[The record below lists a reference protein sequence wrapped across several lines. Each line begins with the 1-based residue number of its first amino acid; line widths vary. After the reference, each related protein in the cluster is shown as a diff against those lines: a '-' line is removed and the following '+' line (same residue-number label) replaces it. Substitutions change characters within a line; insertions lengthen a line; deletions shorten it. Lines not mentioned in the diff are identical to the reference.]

1 MNRMTVKERLMQE
14 DAFPNAVALGEAIV
28 SGYIRILA
36 QYATQAGIP
45 SDVAE
50 KHLVSNREKMLE
62 TLYATE
68 VNEIKGMGI
77 SLAFNE
83 ETEPMM
89 IQLRLL
95 ASEYA
100 LV

>member
-1 MNRMTVKERLMQE
+1 MTVKERLMKE
-14 DAFPNAVALGEAIV
+14 DTFPIAVALGEAIV
-28 SGYIRILA
+28 SGYINLLSQYGMQEGIPADVIEKYLLSNRDKILA
-36 QYATQAGIP
+36 
-45 SDVAE
+45 
-50 KHLVSNREKMLE
+50 

-68 VNEIKGMGI
+68 VKEIKGMGI

-83 ETEPMM
+83 ENEPMM
-89 IQLRLL
+89 MQLRLL